1 MPIKS
6 EELLCRGQPEVHI
19 LVIDGAWNVPK
30 RIFRPKRRDG
40 GTNEDSC
47 DQIARSA
54 RADTSQIFRHPQ
66 PQTACKVEKAI
77 DFI

>member
-1 MPIKS
+1 M
-6 EELLCRGQPEVHI
+6 HI

-54 RADTSQIFRHPQ
+54 RADTSQTFWNEEGAQIERRAQ
-66 PQTACKVEKAI
+66 LAVN
-77 DFI
+77 

>member
-1 MPIKS
+1 M
-6 EELLCRGQPEVHI
+6 HI

-54 RADTSQIFRHPQ
+54 RADTSQNFWNEEGAQIERRAQ
-66 PQTACKVEKAI
+66 LEVN
-77 DFI
+77 